1 MIFFFE
7 IMKSFPQYE
16 LAEILSYF
24 AAYEITNWATAV
36 PIFNIK
42 MIGFLVTLFVFC
54 INCNM
59 SGLGMCMSILV
70 FTYGRL
76 QKSWPSSLEIII

>member
-1 MIFFFE
+1 MIFFE

-24 AAYEITNWATAV
+24 AAHEITNWATAV
-36 PIFNIK
+36 PILNIK

-70 FTYGRL
+70 FTYGRF
-76 QKSWPSSLEIII
+76 QKS